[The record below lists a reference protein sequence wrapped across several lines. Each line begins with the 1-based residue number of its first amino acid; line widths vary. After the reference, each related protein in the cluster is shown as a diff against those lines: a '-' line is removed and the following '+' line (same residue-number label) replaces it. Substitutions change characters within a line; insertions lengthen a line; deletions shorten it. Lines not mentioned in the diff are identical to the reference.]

1 MNGEVKTPNNELAY
15 QDYLNGMKYKE
26 IAEKYGVT
34 INTVKSW
41 KTRYKWSKDGKK
53 SVHTKTGKVCTQK
66 TDKNNVKKEAI
77 AEAVEQVIENT
88 ELTDKQ
94 RLFCVLY
101 VKCFNAT
108 KAYQKAYGCSYETAL
123 TNGSVLLGNTRI
135 KNEILRLKQNRLN
148 REMLDESDIFQKYMD
163 IAFSDVTDFVEF
175 GQEDVPVMAVYG
187 PVQVKDEETGEK
199 KTLTKRVNVVR
210 FKDSSEVDGTLIAE
224 VKQGKDGASIKLP
237 DRMKALEWLAE
248 HMDMA
253 TKEQQIRIRRAEFA
267 MNQELG
273 NHDEDNENITSFL
286 KAMSPAQD
294 DIDNLFHREKEED
307 AEEKEETSEI

>member
-1 MNGEVKTPNNELAY
+1 MDGEVKATNAELAY
-15 QDYLNGMKYKE
+15 QDYLKGMKYKE

-66 TDKNNVKKEAI
+66 SDKNNVKKEAI
-77 AEAVEQVIENT
+77 AEEVEQVIENA

-94 RLFCVLY
+94 RFFCLYY

-108 KAYQKAYGCSYETAL
+108 KAYQKAFQVDYATACG
-123 TNGSVLLGNTRI
+123 NASNLLKSIEI

-273 NHDEDNENITSFL
+273 NHDEDNENIASFL
-286 KAMSPAQD
+286 KAMSPDQEN
-294 DIDNLFHREKEED
+294 INELFQKEEED
-307 AEEKEETSEI
+307 AEEKEETGEI

>member
-1 MNGEVKTPNNELAY
+1 MDGEVKATNAELAY
-15 QDYLNGMKYKE
+15 QDYLKGMKYKE

-66 TDKNNVKKEAI
+66 NDKNNVKKEAI

-108 KAYQKAYGCSYETAL
+108 KAYQKAYEVDYNTAASI
-123 TNGSVLLGNTRI
+123 GYRLLENDGV
-135 KNEILRLKQNRLN
+135 KKEIQRLKKNRLN

-237 DRMKALEWLAE
+237 DRMKALEWLTE

-273 NHDEDNENITSFL
+273 NHDEDNENIASFL
-286 KAMSPAQD
+286 KAMSPEQEN
-294 DIDNLFHREKEED
+294 INELFQKEEED
-307 AEEKEETSEI
+307 AEEKEETGEI

>member
-1 MNGEVKTPNNELAY
+1 MDGEVKATNAELAY
-15 QDYLNGMKYKE
+15 QDYLKGMKYKE

-77 AEAVEQVIENT
+77 AKAVEQVIENA

-101 VKCFNAT
+101 TKCFNAT
-108 KAYQKAYGCSYETAL
+108 KAYQKAYGCDYLSAKAHGYEL
-123 TNGSVLLGNTRI
+123 LQSVAVCEEI
-135 KNEILRLKQNRLN
+135 KRLKQNRLN

-237 DRMKALEWLAE
+237 DRMKALKWLAE

-253 TKEQQIRIRRAEFA
+253 TEEQKARIE
-267 MNQELG
+267 MMKQKSNVQQE
-273 NHDEDNENITSFL
+273 
-286 KAMSPAQD
+286 
-294 DIDNLFHREKEED
+294 EED
-307 AEEKEETSEI
+307 GVTIINDVPGS

>member
-1 MNGEVKTPNNELAY
+1 MDGEVKATNAELAY

-53 SVHTKTGKVCTQK
+53 SVHTKKGKVCTQK
-66 TDKNNVKKEAI
+66 NNKNNVKKEAI
-77 AEAVEQVIENT
+77 AEAVDQVIENA

-108 KAYQKAYGCSYETAL
+108 KAYQKAYEVDYNTAASIGYRSL
-123 TNGSVLLGNTRI
+123 ENDGV
-135 KNEILRLKQNRLN
+135 KKEIQRLKKNRLN

-175 GQEDVPVMAVYG
+175 GQEDVPAMAVYG

-237 DRMKALEWLAE
+237 DRMKALEWLTE
-248 HMDMA
+248 HMYMA
-253 TKEQQIRIRRAEFA
+253 TEEQRARI
-267 MNQELG
+267 
-273 NHDEDNENITSFL
+273 ENI
-286 KAMSPAQD
+286 KAKTEQIKGSGQD
-294 DIDNLFHREKEED
+294 ETEDKVMKLFEAIGGALD
-307 AEEKEETSEI
+307 AES

>member
-1 MNGEVKTPNNELAY
+1 MDGEVKATNAELAY
-15 QDYLNGMKYKE
+15 QDYLKGMKYKE

-66 TDKNNVKKEAI
+66 NNKNNVKKEAI
-77 AEAVEQVIENT
+77 AEAVEQVIENA

-108 KAYQKAYGCSYETAL
+108 KAYQKAYEVDYNTAASI
-123 TNGSVLLGNTRI
+123 GYRLLENDGV
-135 KNEILRLKQNRLN
+135 KKEIQRLKKNRLN

-163 IAFSDVTDFVEF
+163 IAFSDVTNFVEF

-187 PVQVKDEETGEK
+187 PVQIKDEETGEK

-237 DRMKALEWLAE
+237 DRMKALEWLTE
-248 HMDMA
+248 HMYMA
-253 TKEQQIRIRRAEFA
+253 TEEQRARI
-267 MNQELG
+267 
-273 NHDEDNENITSFL
+273 ENI
-286 KAMSPAQD
+286 KAKTEQIKGSGQD
-294 DIDNLFHREKEED
+294 ETEDKVMKLFEAIGGALD
-307 AEEKEETSEI
+307 AES

>member
-1 MNGEVKTPNNELAY
+1 MDGEVKATNAELAY
-15 QDYLNGMKYKE
+15 QDYLKGMKYKE

-66 TDKNNVKKEAI
+66 SDKDNVKKEAI
-77 AEAVEQVIENT
+77 AKAVEQVIENA

-101 VKCFNAT
+101 TKCFNAT
-108 KAYQKAYGCSYETAL
+108 KAYQKAYGCDYLSAKAHGYEL
-123 TNGSVLLGNTRI
+123 LQSVAVCEEI
-135 KNEILRLKQNRLN
+135 KRLKQSRLN

-248 HMDMA
+248 HMYMA
-253 TKEQQIRIRRAEFA
+253 TEEQRARI
-267 MNQELG
+267 
-273 NHDEDNENITSFL
+273 ENI
-286 KAMSPAQD
+286 KAKTEQIKGSGQD
-294 DIDNLFHREKEED
+294 ETEDKVMKLFEAIGGALD
-307 AEEKEETSEI
+307 AES

>member
-1 MNGEVKTPNNELAY
+1 MDGEVKATNAELAY
-15 QDYLNGMKYKE
+15 QDYLKGMKYKE

-66 TDKNNVKKEAI
+66 SDKNNVKKEAI
-77 AEAVEQVIENT
+77 AEAVEQVIENA

-108 KAYQKAYGCSYETAL
+108 KAYQKAYEVDYNTAASI
-123 TNGSVLLGNTRI
+123 GYRLLENDGV
-135 KNEILRLKQNRLN
+135 KKEIQRLKKNRLN

-187 PVQVKDEETGEK
+187 PVQIKDEETGEK

-248 HMDMA
+248 HMYMA
-253 TKEQQIRIRRAEFA
+253 TEEQRARI
-267 MNQELG
+267 
-273 NHDEDNENITSFL
+273 ENI
-286 KAMSPAQD
+286 KAKTEQIKGSGQD
-294 DIDNLFHREKEED
+294 ETEDKVMKLFEAIGGALD
-307 AEEKEETSEI
+307 AES

>member
-1 MNGEVKTPNNELAY
+1 MSGEVKTPNNELAY
-15 QDYLNGMKYKE
+15 QDYLKGMKYKE

-66 TDKNNVKKEAI
+66 SDKNNVKKEAI
-77 AEAVEQVIENT
+77 AEAVEQVIENA

-94 RLFCVLY
+94 RLFCLYY

-108 KAYQKAYGCSYETAL
+108 KAYQKAFQVDYATACG
-123 TNGSVLLGNTRI
+123 NASNLLKSIEI

-253 TKEQQIRIRRAEFA
+253 TEEQKARIE
-267 MNQELG
+267 MMKQKSNVQQE
-273 NHDEDNENITSFL
+273 
-286 KAMSPAQD
+286 
-294 DIDNLFHREKEED
+294 EED
-307 AEEKEETSEI
+307 GVTIINDVPGS

>member
-1 MNGEVKTPNNELAY
+1 M
-15 QDYLNGMKYKE
+15 
-26 IAEKYGVT
+26 
-34 INTVKSW
+34 
-41 KTRYKWSKDGKK
+41 
-53 SVHTKTGKVCTQK
+53 CTQK
-66 TDKNNVKKEAI
+66 QERCAHQKNNKNNVKKEAI
-77 AEAVEQVIENT
+77 AEAVEQVIENA

-108 KAYQKAYGCSYETAL
+108 KAYQKAYEVDYNTAASI
-123 TNGSVLLGNTRI
+123 GYRLLENDGV
-135 KNEILRLKQNRLN
+135 KKEIQRLKKNRLN

-237 DRMKALEWLAE
+237 DRMKALKWLAE

-253 TKEQQIRIRRAEFA
+253 TEEQKARIE
-267 MNQELG
+267 MMKQKSNVQQE
-273 NHDEDNENITSFL
+273 
-286 KAMSPAQD
+286 
-294 DIDNLFHREKEED
+294 EED
-307 AEEKEETSEI
+307 GVTIINDVPGS

>member
-1 MNGEVKTPNNELAY
+1 MDGEVKATNAELAY
-15 QDYLNGMKYKE
+15 QDYLKGMKYKE

-66 TDKNNVKKEAI
+66 SDKDNVKKEAI
-77 AEAVEQVIENT
+77 AKAVEQVIENA

-101 VKCFNAT
+101 TKCFNAT
-108 KAYQKAYGCSYETAL
+108 KAYQKAYGCDYLSAKAHGYEL
-123 TNGSVLLGNTRI
+123 LQSVAVCEEI
-135 KNEILRLKQNRLN
+135 KRLKQSRLN

-237 DRMKALEWLAE
+237 DRMKALEWLTE

-273 NHDEDNENITSFL
+273 NHDEDNENIASFL
-286 KAMSPAQD
+286 KAMSPDQE
-294 DIDNLFHREKEED
+294 DINKLFQKEEED
-307 AEEKEETSEI
+307 AEEKEETSKV

>member
-1 MNGEVKTPNNELAY
+1 MDGEVKATNAELAY
-15 QDYLNGMKYKE
+15 QDYLKGMKYKE

-66 TDKNNVKKEAI
+66 SDKNNVKKEAI
-77 AEAVEQVIENT
+77 AEEVEQVIENA

-94 RLFCVLY
+94 RFFCLYY

-108 KAYQKAYGCSYETAL
+108 KAYQKAFQVDYATACG
-123 TNGSVLLGNTRI
+123 NASNLLKSIEI

-199 KTLTKRVNVVR
+199 KTLTKKVNVVR

-237 DRMKALEWLAE
+237 DRMKALEWLTE

-273 NHDEDNENITSFL
+273 NHDEDNENIASFL
-286 KAMSPAQD
+286 KAMSPDQEN
-294 DIDNLFHREKEED
+294 INELFQKEEED
-307 AEEKEETSEI
+307 AEEKEETGEI

>member
-1 MNGEVKTPNNELAY
+1 MDGEVKATNAELAY
-15 QDYLNGMKYKE
+15 QDYLKGMKYKE

-108 KAYQKAYGCSYETAL
+108 KAYQKAYEVDYNTAASI
-123 TNGSVLLGNTRI
+123 GYRLLENDGV
-135 KNEILRLKQNRLN
+135 KKEIQRLKKNRLN

-237 DRMKALEWLAE
+237 DRMKALKWLAE
-248 HMDMA
+248 HMYMA
-253 TKEQQIRIRRAEFA
+253 TEEQRARI
-267 MNQELG
+267 
-273 NHDEDNENITSFL
+273 ENI
-286 KAMSPAQD
+286 KAKTEQIKGSGQD
-294 DIDNLFHREKEED
+294 ETEDKVMKLFEAIGGTLD
-307 AEEKEETSEI
+307 AES

>member
-1 MNGEVKTPNNELAY
+1 MSGEVKTPNNELAY
-15 QDYLNGMKYKE
+15 QDYRNGMKYKE

-66 TDKNNVKKEAI
+66 SDKNNVKKEAI
-77 AEAVEQVIENT
+77 AKAVEQVIENA

-101 VKCFNAT
+101 TKCFNAT
-108 KAYQKAYGCSYETAL
+108 KAYQKAYGCDYLSAKAHGYEL
-123 TNGSVLLGNTRI
+123 LQSVAVCEEI
-135 KNEILRLKQNRLN
+135 KRLKKNRLN

-199 KTLTKRVNVVR
+199 KTLTKKVNVVR

-237 DRMKALEWLAE
+237 DRMKALEWLTE

-253 TKEQQIRIRRAEFA
+253 TEEQRARI
-267 MNQELG
+267 
-273 NHDEDNENITSFL
+273 ENI
-286 KAMSPAQD
+286 KAKTEQIKGSGQD
-294 DIDNLFHREKEED
+294 ETEDKVMKLFEAIGGALD
-307 AEEKEETSEI
+307 AES

>member
-1 MNGEVKTPNNELAY
+1 MDGEVKATNAELAY
-15 QDYLNGMKYKE
+15 QDYLKGMKYKE

-66 TDKNNVKKEAI
+66 NDKNNAKKEAI
-77 AEAVEQVIENT
+77 TEAVEQVIENA

-108 KAYQKAYGCSYETAL
+108 KAYQKAYEVDYNTAASI
-123 TNGSVLLGNTRI
+123 GYRLLENDGV
-135 KNEILRLKQNRLN
+135 KKEIQRLKKNRLN

-273 NHDEDNENITSFL
+273 NHDEDNENIASFL
-286 KAMSPAQD
+286 KAMSPDQE
-294 DIDNLFHREKEED
+294 DINKLFQKEEED
-307 AEEKEETSEI
+307 AEEKEETGEI